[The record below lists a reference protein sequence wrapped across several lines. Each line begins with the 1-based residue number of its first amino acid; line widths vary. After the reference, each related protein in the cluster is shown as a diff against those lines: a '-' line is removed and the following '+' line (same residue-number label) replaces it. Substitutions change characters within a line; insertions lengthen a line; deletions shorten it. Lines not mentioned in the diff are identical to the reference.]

1 MKLKPQLIKKFVKA
15 TSDNVQPKKESIVY
29 GTIVSYD
36 GDTKTAHVKLDGA
49 TTTIPVTH
57 HTSTVNTDER
67 VIVMIKNHTAI
78 ITGNVVSPAAGV
90 KYVDDKTY
98 IRKNTTIHTGTGQ
111 FENRGDITFE
121 DDGFNVYPVF
131 KFVDN
136 SNGSVTTT
144 KKILLEG
151 DAGGGGTVDIT
162 TVDLDK
168 VRALWPDC
176 NYEN

>member
-57 HTSTVNTDER
+57 YTSTVNTDER

-98 IRKNTTIHTGTGQ
+98 IRQGAESGQTGVQNYGT
-111 FENRGDITFE
+111 ITFE
-121 DDGFNVYPVF
+121 TDGPNVVPVYTY
-131 KFVDN
+131 VDN
-136 SNGSVTTT
+136 SSAEPTPVT

-151 DAGGGGTVDIT
+151 DPGGGGTVDIT

-176 NYEN
+176 DYEN

>member
-15 TSDNVQPKKESIVY
+15 TSDIVQPKKESIVY

-36 GDTKTAHVKLDGA
+36 KATKTAHVKLDGA
-49 TTTIPVTH
+49 TTTIPITH
-57 HTSTVNTDER
+57 YTTTVKTDER

-78 ITGNVVSPAAGV
+78 ITGSGQVSDKGV
-90 KYVDDKTY
+90 QYVEDKTY
-98 IRKNTTIHTGTGQ
+98 IEKGVESGQSGVQNYGT
-111 FENRGDITFE
+111 ITFE
-121 DDGFNVYPVF
+121 TDGPNVVPVF
-131 KFVDN
+131 KYKDN
-136 SNGSVTTT
+136 ASAEQPTVT

-151 DAGGGGTVDIT
+151 DAAGGGGTVDIT

-176 NYEN
+176 NY